1 MLRGT
6 TRKAARR
13 STLTSLSSTLE
24 RAVSPKDLVTP
35 HPPHIPLISSARH
48 GAGAFQQAFLGVP
61 HSLSETSL
69 SRIGQ
74 SSASLRTFTPTSAI
88 TDGRVPAGLGKDDSE
103 AADANAALQTA
114 HARPLRLSLRSADVP
129 VFKAALKWFYTAGEE
144 DEAFRT
150 VLDGFQDGALVED
163 EGVTGIQ
170 RLREVRFPVC
180 RTRTSGS

>member
-6 TRKAARR
+6 TKKAARR
-13 STLTSLSSTLE
+13 STLTSSSSTPE
-24 RAVSPKDLVTP
+24 RAVSPQDLDTP
-35 HPPHIPLISSARH
+35 HPPHIPLTSSARN
-48 GAGAFQQAFLGVP
+48 GTGAFQQAFLGVP

-88 TDGRVPAGLGKDDSE
+88 ADGRVPAGLEKDNSG
-103 AADANAALQTA
+103 AANVNATLQTA
-114 HARPLRLSLRSADVP
+114 RSRPLRLSLRSADVP

-150 VLDGFQDGALVED
+150 VLDGFQDGALAEN
-163 EGVTGIQ
+163 EGVTGIK
-170 RLREVRFPVC
+170 RLREVRC
-180 RTRTSGS
+180 RL